1 LNTLITIPEYFV
13 LSRQFYYTQIGTDGK
28 CICANPY
35 FFETFDYDSNKI
47 HQNQFIYSVHP
58 DDVEIY
64 SQAIN
69 ESINNPGKA
78 ITAIFRKSIM
88 LGNYAHTKWEF
99 TSISDANGDDS
110 FIQCLGVNI
119 TGGIKGAQHIQ
130 PYGQKLNASVD
141 LVETLLC
148 NSVDVI
154 LVSDIHGTLSFCSP
168 NIKEEMGYNTDELI
182 GKNGFDFV
190 HPDDLDKA
198 FKALENEV
206 LNSGKN
212 SSVDLRFR
220 AKDGSWIWFETKGKN
235 LLHNPILQGLIIN
248 LNKISSRKEA
258 EEALFMKERTRQM
271 QIAQAAINAQEKERA
286 DIGKELHDN
295 VSQMLT
301 STKLFLDIL
310 RSKTPDDLL
319 DRSIKNI
326 NIIIAEIRNI
336 SRSLVPSSIEDL
348 GLIASLNDLFD
359 NIRISNILDFEFYPE
374 VDIEAFINP
383 NHKLTLYRLVQ
394 EQINNIIKHASASK
408 VVIELFHDESLI
420 QLIIKDDGQGF
431 DLFTVKKGHG
441 LKNMRSR
448 AELLNGTIEIITA
461 PGKGCKLKVHI
472 PYQ

>member
-1 LNTLITIPEYFV
+1 LNTSITIPEYFV

-35 FFETFDYDSNKI
+35 FFETFDFDSKKI
-47 HQNQFIYSVHP
+47 HQKQFIHSIHP

-64 SQAIN
+64 SQAIH
-69 ESINNPGKA
+69 ESISNPGKA
-78 ITAIFRKSIM
+78 IAAIFRKSIM
-88 LGNYAHTKWEF
+88 LGYYVHTKWEF
-99 TSISDANGDDS
+99 TSISNANGDCS
-110 FIQCLGVNI
+110 FIQCLGVDI
-119 TGGIKGAQHIQ
+119 TGELKGAQCTQ

-141 LVETLLC
+141 WVDTLLS
-148 NSVDVI
+148 NSVDII
-154 LVSDIHGTLSFCSP
+154 LVSDKHGTLSFCSP
-168 NIKEEMGYNTDELI
+168 NIKEEMGYNTDELL
-182 GKNGFDFV
+182 GKNGFDFL
-190 HPDDLDKA
+190 HPDDLKKA
-198 FKALENEV
+198 FNALESEV
-206 LNSGKN
+206 LNSGEN

-235 LLHNPILQGLIIN
+235 LLHHPLLQGVIIN

-258 EEALFMKERTRQM
+258 EEELFMKERIRQM

-310 RSKTPDDLL
+310 SSKAPDELL

-359 NIRISNILDFEFYPE
+359 NIRISNILDVEFYPE
-374 VDIEAFINP
+374 IDVEALINP

-408 VVIELFHDESLI
+408 VIIELFHEQGLI
-420 QLIIKDDGQGF
+420 QLIVKDNGQGF

-441 LKNMRSR
+441 IKNMRSR
-448 AELLNGTIEIITA
+448 VELLNGTIDIISAT
-461 PGKGCKLKVHI
+461 GKGCKLIVHI
-472 PYQ
+472 PL